1 MNNVGKFTADPI
13 EITFLHPNKSDPILT
28 HQLLRCWNQIRV
40 TNYHNQLIH
49 FGSEA
54 SVLYQTPPNQSSTDA
69 LCFAA
74 FEEEVKASKNIIIII
89 NR

>member
-28 HQLLRCWNQIRV
+28 HQLLSCWSQIRV
-40 TNYHNQLIH
+40 TNYHNQMIH

-54 SVLYQTPPNQSSTDA
+54 SVLYQSSTVA

-74 FEEEVKASKNIIIII
+74 FEEEVKAYKNIIIII